1 MPGENEVTG
10 SRAGDE
16 AGSVFSRSAPAGPTF
31 DETTFTAFKETL
43 GDLGKHTALEPIKD
57 FTGLTKS
64 FVDAQGMIGGSI
76 RLPKKDATPEEK
88 KAATDELMGKL
99 RTEGILEA
107 IPESPEGYEIKVP
120 TEEGFS
126 LNQPLADS
134 FKKAAHALGASPSMV
149 QGFFDWYLNFQAE
162 ADAQERAEFDAMK
175 EGLKTEWGA
184 LHTRKMEAA
193 RRAVFKHL
201 GEDGDSIISNL
212 PPAIGQKMVR
222 IFASIGEPM
231 LEDGFVGGLPAGMP
245 TRDSIQNKINEIQN
259 NKDHPLHDLGK
270 AGHKE
275 AVEEWT
281 KLQRALAHFQ
291 LAEGGK

>member
-1 MPGENEVTG
+1 MPEEMEVTG
-10 SRAGDE
+10 SRATDE
-16 AGSVFSRSAPAGPTF
+16 AGSVFNRASPAGPTY
-31 DETTFTAFKETL
+31 DEAAFTAYKGTL

-57 FTGLTKS
+57 FAGLTKS

-76 RLPKKDATPEEK
+76 RLPKKDAPPEEK

-99 RTEGILEA
+99 RTEGIIEA

-120 TEEGFS
+120 TEEGFN
-126 LNQPLADS
+126 LNQPLVDS
-134 FKKAAHALGASPSMV
+134 FRKAAHTLGASPSMV
-149 QGFFDWYLNFQAE
+149 QGFFDWYINFQAE
-162 ADAQERAEFDAMK
+162 VDAQERAEFDAMK

-222 IFASIGEPM
+222 IFASIGEPL
-231 LEDGFVGGLPAGMP
+231 LEDGFVSGLPAGMA
-245 TRDSIQNKINEIQN
+245 TRDSIQTKINEIN
-259 NKDHPLHDLGK
+259 ANKDHPLWDETK

-275 AVEEWT
+275 AVVEHT
-281 KLQRALAHFQ
+281 RLQRALAQFQ
-291 LAEGGK
+291 LAEGK